1 MLTSKKLI
9 KLFLF
14 IIFSLSL
21 SFFLSK
27 PALASTYFQ
36 PQVRIFNTQGVKESE
51 FLAYDEN
58 FKGGM
63 SIASGDI
70 DGDGQKE
77 IITGAG
83 LGGGPQVRV
92 FESGGKN
99 ILSFFAFHPNFR
111 GGIDVASGDVDSDG
125 IDEIIVS
132 QKSQGQA
139 WIKVYKVYGGER
151 VLAEFLAYNPNF
163 EGGANIAAGD
173 INGDGKDEIITGA
186 GTGGGPHVRAF
197 SGSEKD
203 LGVNIF
209 PYPMDF
215 RGGVDVASANFD
227 SDRNEEIVTSVKK
240 FGTARIKVYKANAE
254 KTILSEFLAFDER
267 FLGGANI
274 SVGDVNRDG
283 KGEIIIGAGSGG
295 GPHVLG
301 FNLSGRPTVNF
312 MAYPQD
318 FRGGVAV
325 ETLDN
330 KILTASGRIIDQ
342 KRIIGRSL
350 QGRTIEAYFFGGPY
364 GSRREGVKKILFV
377 GGTHAGVEQNGVEL
391 AKSWLNYLQAHLN
404 IIPLNTQAI
413 IIPLHNPDGYYNFSR
428 FNARGVD
435 LNRNFQTL
443 GWQSLAFLW
452 NERVS
457 AGPFPFSEP
466 ETQAL
471 RNFIVGEKINRII
484 FFHSA
489 ANQIIAP
496 QGLDGRL
503 HQNSLNF
510 ARFYNNFAHYPQ
522 KYDWSY
528 YPITGDLTAWAAQAL
543 NIPAITI
550 ELKNGYDIDWNQNLP
565 AMIAALSY

>member
-1 MLTSKKLI
+1 MLHKKSF
-9 KLFLF
+9 KLLLF
-14 IIFSLSL
+14 ILTLSL
-21 SFFLSK
+21 SFFLSN
-27 PALASTYFQ
+27 PAFASTYFQ
-36 PQVRIFNTQGVKESE
+36 PQLRIFNTQGVKESE
-51 FLAYDEN
+51 FLAYDQN
-58 FKGGM
+58 FKGGVTV
-63 SIASGDI
+63 ASGDV

-92 FESGGKN
+92 FEQNGKN

-111 GGIDVASGDVDSDG
+111 GGIDVASGDVDGDK

-139 WIKVYKVYGGER
+139 WVKVYKVFGTER
-151 VLAEFLAYNPNF
+151 VLSQFLAYSPNF
-163 EGGANIAAGD
+163 EGGTNIAAGD

-197 SGSEKD
+197 SGTGKD

-227 SDRNEEIVTSVKK
+227 SDKNEELVTSVKK
-240 FGTARIKVYKANAE
+240 FGTARIKVYKANSE
-254 KTILSEFLAFDER
+254 KTILSEFLAFDEK

-274 SVGDVNRDG
+274 SAGDVNRDG
-283 KGEIIIGAGSGG
+283 KSEIIVGAGSGG
-295 GPHVLG
+295 GPQVLG
-301 FNLSGRPTVNF
+301 FNLSDRITSNF

-325 ETLDN
+325 DVLDN
-330 KILTASGRIIDQ
+330 KILTAPRRITDQ
-342 KRIIGRSL
+342 KKVIGRSL
-350 QGRTIEAYFFGGPY
+350 QGRAIEAYFFG
-364 GSRREGVKKILFV
+364 EGTKKILFV
-377 GGTHAGVEQNGVEL
+377 GGTHAGVEPNGVEL
-391 AKSWLNYLQAHLN
+391 AKSWMNYLQTHQD
-404 IIPLNTQAI
+404 IIPSNTQVI

-428 FNARGVD
+428 YNAHGVD
-435 LNRNFQTL
+435 LNRNFQTAS
-443 GWQSLAFLW
+443 WQSVAFLW
-452 NERVS
+452 NQRVS

-471 RNFIVGEKINRII
+471 RNFIINERINRII
-484 FFHSA
+484 TFHSA
-489 ANQIIAP
+489 ANQLIAP
-496 QGLDGRL
+496 PGVDGNL
-503 HQNSLNF
+503 HQGSLNF
-510 ARFYNNFAHYPQ
+510 AKFYNNFARYPQ

-528 YPITGDLTAWAAQAL
+528 YPITGDLTAWAVQTF
-543 NIPAITI
+543 NIPAFTI

-565 AMIAALSY
+565 AMIASLRY